1 MEKTYELTGM
11 SCGGCVANVKRVL
24 QNVPGIEE
32 ADVQLHPQKATLSMG
47 KPVDVKE
54 LQVQLSRAGHYTIKE
69 VDSNSNSMEKNVLQ
83 ETKSIKGV
91 EGKSSCCN

>member
-1 MEKTYELTGM
+1 MRASVKLIKIILKIKKMKKNYELTGM

-47 KPVDVKE
+47 KPVAVWID
-54 LQVQLSRAGHYTIKE
+54 LFNRIMSRPA
-69 VDSNSNSMEKNVLQ
+69 
-83 ETKSIKGV
+83 
-91 EGKSSCCN
+91 